1 MALASS
7 LAQLQAKA
15 SCPICLDYLRD
26 PVTTGC
32 GHNFCLSCIQQCWEG
47 LWDIFPCPVCL
58 QHCPDKGFGR
68 NTQLCHMIDFV
79 RKLPNTED
87 VRKWQKEKPLCEKHK
102 QVLSLFCEK
111 DLELLCPQC
120 RVSSDHSGHPLGPTE
135 LAAAS
140 HRRRLKGHIEL
151 LIQQLEDAEK
161 ALEIQVSKS
170 FDLMRKLKIR
180 RREFLTEVEHF
191 KRFLGTEHDEIHVR
205 LLNEEKG
212 IQDKIIEERNQISD
226 FGSMLQSLL
235 DEITEKCLQPD
246 LDLLTGIEMLHS
258 TYGNL
263 ESPADISYELKKE
276 IFTLSPQY
284 FGLHKMISTFQV
296 HLTLDAETAHHS
308 LKISQDRKTATFLR
322 MGPNCVLNRKA
333 FTNYPAVLSSEGF
346 DAGRHFWQVE
356 VRGLGDWSLGVC
368 TESFPRN
375 APVSPAPSDGCW
387 QFELYD
393 MTSATGDAE
402 KPCRIGVFLD
412 YELGEISFYSLNY
425 RSHFYTFSET
435 FTEKLVPYFS
445 IRPTSKS
452 LTISLV
458 DDEC

>member
-1 MALASS
+1 MALASPLVQL
-7 LAQLQAKA
+7 LAEA
-15 SCPICLDYLRD
+15 SCPVCLDYLRD

-58 QHCPDKGFGR
+58 QHCPDKSITG

-79 RKLPNTED
+79 KKLPNMED
-87 VRKWQKEKPLCEKHK
+87 VRKWQKEKTLCEKHK
-102 QVLSLFCEK
+102 QILSLFCEK

-135 LAAAS
+135 PAAAS
-140 HRRRLKGHIEL
+140 HRRRLKAHIEPL
-151 LIQQLEDAEK
+151 TQQLEDAET
-161 ALEIQVSKS
+161 ALEMQVSKS
-170 FDLMRKLKIR
+170 FELVWEVGNR
-180 RREFLTEVEHF
+180 RRELLSEVEHI
-191 KRFLGTEHDEIHVR
+191 KNFLGIVQDEIHFR
-205 LLNEEKG
+205 LLNKEKDTQG
-212 IQDKIIEERNQISD
+212 KIIEEKTQIANL
-226 FGSMLQSLL
+226 GSSLQSLL

-246 LDLLTGIEMLHS
+246 LDLLTGIERLHS

-276 IFTLSPQY
+276 IFTLPPQY

-308 LKISQDRKTATFLR
+308 LKISEDRKTASFR
-322 MGPNCVLNRKA
+322 KMGPSCVLNRKA
-333 FTNYPAVLSSEGF
+333 FTNFLAVLSSEGF

-356 VRGLGDWSLGVC
+356 GRCPGEWALGVC
-368 TESFPRN
+368 RESFPRN
-375 APVSPAPSDGCW
+375 TPISPAPSNGCW
-387 QFELYD
+387 QFELWD
-393 MTSATGDAE
+393 STPDTWDSGN
-402 KPCRIGVFLD
+402 PCRIGVFLD
-412 YELGEISFYSLNY
+412 YELGEISFYNLNN
-425 RSHFYTFSET
+425 RSHLHTFSDI
-435 FTEKLVPYFS
+435 FTEKLMPCFS
-445 IRPTSKS
+445 IGPSYKS